1 MLPSQK
7 IALAAQ
13 VHVVLRRKTGRV
25 TDTEWM
31 AQNAD
36 YAREVVRFARLKAR
50 EDADNELAELADK
63 LERGLLAPEPA
74 PATALERLRAQQRPT
89 AAAPATPAP
98 AGPRYV
104 GGIR

>member
-36 YAREVVRFARLKAR
+36 YAREVLRFTRLKAR
-50 EDADNELAELADK
+50 EGNDAELGELADR
-63 LERGLLAPEPA
+63 LERGLLAPEQP
-74 PATALERLRAQQRPT
+74 PRRAVAVAEPVEP
-89 AAAPATPAP
+89 AAAPDV
-98 AGPRYV
+98 PRYV